1 MYRFLRLIFLTPV
14 FLLTISLEKWGK
26 RWFLLRFPRKPAE
39 ILKNQQ
45 QFFEMLK
52 NYAQQRTVD
61 LSADQITKLSSGLF
75 PLDSKLLEIHPLA
88 KIINEPDKNK
98 LAGSFEIVYQTG
110 EIVHSLPIFV
120 KFQCGRGL
128 PLYLQA
134 IRAAVELGIARE
146 IDFYRYLAGQIDL
159 RTPRPYYANSIHQFN
174 RVCLVLEYIE
184 GFNPADWR
192 SCPLIGIK
200 AILYSVARMNA
211 AFLGRTST
219 DPRTAWIPARK
230 GLDYASFIGDFIRQ
244 EPVWYRT
251 IWSALVN
258 YFQDKPVTLVHGD
271 CRPGNMLFVDDG
283 KLASQIGTDSN
294 DKLSVWPDDQTPLP
308 EVVFT
313 DWEAI
318 NVAPLFWDFTY
329 CTIIGMTVAD
339 RRIYRSRLLD
349 EFKAALQA
357 AGVPAEL
364 CQDETIPIQ
373 VNLLALVLGFLSFVI
388 IKNGFW
394 DRQGNT
400 AEDAIAWRERVVSAV
415 VELDT
420 KAIADILKIPE
431 EAIVQLQNQWSQ
443 ELSDYLNSLPKS
455 DRSIHNV

>member
-1 MYRFLRLIFLTPV
+1 MYRFLRLIFLTPI
-14 FLLTISLEKWGK
+14 FLIAIWLEKLGE
-26 RWFLLRFPRKPAE
+26 RWFLIRFPRNHNE
-39 ILKNQQ
+39 ILKNPQR
-45 QFFEMLK
+45 FFELLK
-52 NYAQQRTVD
+52 NYAQQKSVD
-61 LSADQITKLSSGLF
+61 FSSAKITALSSFGF
-75 PLDSKLLEIHPLA
+75 PPDSQLLEIHSLA
-88 KIINEPDKNK
+88 KIANEPDKNQF
-98 LAGSFEIVYQTG
+98 AGSFEIGYQTG
-110 EIVHSLPIFV
+110 ETTHSLPIFV

-128 PLYLQA
+128 PLLLQA
-134 IRAAVELGIARE
+134 IRASVELGIARE

-159 RTPRPYYANSIHQFN
+159 RTPQPYYADSIPLFN

-192 SCPLIGIK
+192 GCPLIGIR
-200 AILYSVARMNA
+200 AILTSVARMNA
-211 AFLGRTST
+211 AFLERTST
-219 DPRTAWIPARK
+219 DRRTAWIPARK
-230 GLDYASFIGDFIRQ
+230 GLDYASYIGDFIRE
-244 EPVWYRT
+244 EPTWYLT

-258 YFQDKPVTLVHGD
+258 YFREKPVTLVHGD

-283 KLASQIGTDSN
+283 KLASQIGTGSN
-294 DKLSVWPDDQTPLP
+294 DKLSVWPDDRTPLP
-308 EVVFT
+308 EVFFT

-339 RRIYRSRLLD
+339 RRMYQSRLLD

-357 AGVPAEL
+357 TGVPAEI

-400 AEDAIAWRERVVSAV
+400 TEDAIAWRERVVSSV
-415 VELDT
+415 VDLKA
-420 KAIADILKIPE
+420 KAIAEILKIDE
-431 EAIVQLQNQWSQ
+431 EPIVQLQNQWSL

-455 DRSIHNV
+455 DRSIGNV